1 MFIPGFDRQEFSVA
15 TADGHKF
22 RLLEPVTFTR
32 RNGDTILLPV
42 GTESDGASVPRQLW
56 ASLPP
61 FGDHWKSAFLHDA
74 AYRMRTRPV
83 IGSKQECDSLFA
95 EALELCKVPDIERH
109 ILSRG
114 VAIFGEDAYLAARMK
129 A

>member
-1 MFIPGFDRQEFSVA
+1 MFVPGFDRQEFSVA
-15 TADGHKF
+15 TTDGHMF

-32 RNGDTILLPV
+32 VDGTKILLPA

-74 AYRMRTRPV
+74 AYRLKTRPV
-83 IGSKQECDSLFA
+83 IGSKQECDDLFA
-95 EALELCKVPDIERH
+95 ESLEACKVPDIERH
-109 ILSRG
+109 ILYQG
-114 VAIFGEDAYLAARMK
+114 VVIFGEPAYLAARMK